1 MNGAPSPAFEI
12 PPEVA
17 QVFEKFVVTEYAYFT
32 PGGEPLCWPVKH
44 YWYPQRGVLAVSTGL
59 AYPNKC
65 SYPKE
70 NPKVALLFSDPTG
83 SHIPGAPVV
92 LVQGDATVLDEDMQE
107 NLDRYVR
114 ELRGRF
120 WSARIG
126 LNPIS
131 VRFLDFYLPRLWVE
145 ITPRQIVST
154 YKDGTVKTVGT
165 PPAPLQAMPANS
177 GKPAA
182 GIGKKDAG
190 ALKKAVERFGEA
202 VVTVR
207 GAGGYPEMTRTPV
220 AVSNGGLIALSAS
233 PGAGGAALTFHKH
246 TLGSTR
252 FKAYM
257 ARGAVAGPEEASLFV
272 PIKLV
277 GFFGNGFIFPF
288 STLPHIKDMRR
299 RLQKELARRGKS
311 MPQLRV
317 PR

>member
-1 MNGAPSPAFEI
+1 MSGAPSPAFDI
-12 PPEVA
+12 PAEVA
-17 QVFEKFVVTEYAYFT
+17 KVFEKFVVAEYAYFT

-65 SYPKE
+65 TYPKK

-83 SHIPGAPVV
+83 SHILGAPAV
-92 LVQGDATVLDEDMQE
+92 LVQGDATVLDEDMQK

-114 ELRGRF
+114 ELRERF

-126 LNPIS
+126 LNPVS

-145 ITPRQIVST
+145 ITPRRIVST
-154 YKDGTVKTVGT
+154 YKDGTVKTIGT
-165 PPAPLQAMPANS
+165 LPDPLQAMPNNF
-177 GKPAA
+177 GKATSA
-182 GIGKKDAG
+182 LDEKEAG
-190 ALKKAVERFGEA
+190 ALKRAVEGFREA
-202 VVTVR
+202 IVTVQ
-207 GAGGYPEMTRTPV
+207 GLGGYPEMTRTPV
-220 AVSNGGLIALSAS
+220 AMSDSGLVALTAS
-233 PGAGGAALTFHKH
+233 PGAGPAALTFHKH

-257 ARGAVAGPEEASLFV
+257 ARGAIAGPEGAPLFA
-272 PIKLV
+272 PKKLV

-288 STLPHIKDMRR
+288 STLPYVREMRR
-299 RLQKELARRGKS
+299 RLKKELARRGKS
-311 MPQLRV
+311 MPLLRV